1 MTCQFGNAVI
11 SVGPNSLPSD
21 YDQIYP
27 NFRLDSGSYN
37 AYPFDKYS
45 AEATAWCYYD
55 ATAVN
60 ALVSNK
66 YEYFLFP
73 LGIRIILKIMLFS
86 CFSCTLMTI
95 LTKKS
100 I

>member
-1 MTCQFGNAVI
+1 MTVTCQFGNAVI
-11 SVGPNSLPSD
+11 SVGPKSTPSD

-60 ALVSNK
+60 ALVKNTSD
-66 YEYFLFP
+66 YILFP
-73 LGIRIILKIMLFS
+73 LGIRIISKIIVFS
-86 CFSCTLMTI
+86 CFS
-95 LTKKS
+95 
-100 I
+100 